1 MSKQNY
7 DSKFCGS
14 LPISFVNQVQNYG
27 FLLVCDPA
35 LTVLQ
40 ASDNTEG
47 FTSIP
52 YQSFIDKNLSE
63 LLTAGSFSIIQ
74 EKLSSKVQKRFTCT
88 LEFHGGMERSFLSL
102 IHVKEDYFLLE
113 FEPLQGADTK
123 GFREVYQQ
131 IHEASG
137 TIQQSQDLQE
147 SLNIAVQE
155 LKTFSGFDKVMIYKF
170 DEDWNG
176 HVLAEAM
183 EPGMESYLGITFPA
197 SDIPKQAREL
207 YLKNPYRL
215 IPDREYTPSKLYPV
229 INPVSSGF
237 VDLSDC
243 NLRGVIK
250 VHLEY
255 LSNMQ
260 VTSSMSTRILKDN
273 VLWGLIACHHR
284 EKKFL
289 DFDQCSVFEMFSSII
304 STRLSALEM
313 QQSLNKTTQRQSLMH
328 AIVEVIYS
336 ENILINAIENC
347 ADSIMKLLDCSGLV
361 YISESKIRCFG
372 TCPAVV
378 SIQELVIWLQ
388 MKNFP
393 TLFAT
398 TSLSEAYEDA
408 LAIAPVAS
416 GLLAFPIIPSKGEY
430 ILCFRAEI
438 LQRIDWGGNP
448 NEAIRF
454 NEDMKTYHPRYSFE
468 VWKEEIKNVSQPFQE
483 YEMHFA
489 KDLQRIF
496 IESRLKEQNR
506 R

>member
-1 MSKQNY
+1 M
-7 DSKFCGS
+7 
-14 LPISFVNQVQNYG
+14 PISFVNQIQDYG
-27 FLLVCDPA
+27 FILVCDLS

-40 ASDNTEG
+40 VSDNAEIFTG
-47 FTSIP
+47 IPFNTFVDKNISALFTSAS
-52 YQSFIDKNLSE
+52 YHALQN
-63 LLTAGSFSIIQ
+63 
-74 EKLSSKVQKRFTCT
+74 KLSSTVQKRFTLT
-88 LEFHGGMERSFLSL
+88 VEFNNGAAKAFLVL
-102 IHVKEDYFLLE
+102 VHLKEEYCLLE
-113 FEPLQGADTK
+113 FEPVNDIQTK
-123 GFREVYQQ
+123 GFREIYQQ
-131 IHEASG
+131 IHEASAS
-137 TIQQSQDLQE
+137 IQQSKDLNQ
-147 SLNIAVQE
+147 SLAIAVQE
-155 LKTFSGFDKVMIYKF
+155 LKVFSGFDKVMIYKF

-183 EPGMESYLGITFPA
+183 EPGMESYFGITFPA

-215 IPDREYTPSKLYPV
+215 IPDIAYQPSKLYPV

-237 VDLSDC
+237 VDLGDC

-255 LSNMQ
+255 LSNMN
-260 VTSSMSTRILKDN
+260 VKSSMSTRILKDN

-289 DFDQCSVFEMFSSII
+289 NYDQCSVFEMFSSIV
-304 STRLSALEM
+304 SARLSALEM
-313 QQSLNKTTQRQSLMH
+313 QQNLTKTTQRQALMNSIIEH
-328 AIVEVIYS
+328 IYS
-336 ENILINAIENC
+336 QNILFNAIDSC
-347 ADSIMKLLDCSGLV
+347 ADSIMELLDCAGLV
-361 YISESKIRCFG
+361 HVSEAKMKCFG
-372 TCPAVV
+372 TCPAAV

-388 MKNFP
+388 MKNFT
-393 TLFAT
+393 TLYAT
-398 TSLSEAYEDA
+398 SSLSESYEDA
-408 LAIAPVAS
+408 AGMSAIAS
-416 GLLAFPIIPSKGEY
+416 GLLAFPIIPDKGEY

-448 NEAIRF
+448 NEAIQF
-454 NEDMKTYHPRYSFE
+454 NTDMKTYHPRHSFE

-483 YEMHFA
+483 YEMNFA